1 MSMLVESLRRLY
13 HNNPP
18 PRVTLEKLQQML
30 ENGKISQAEY
40 DYITAP

>member
-13 HNNPP
+13 HHNP